1 MTAPL
6 LWPDDR
12 SEKLR
17 TLWAN
22 GWSARLCAEELGVS
36 RNAIIGRVH
45 RMGLEARGRQVKVDR
60 SHMPRKPRK
69 RGLHT
74 PHQRDTFG
82 KLVSP
87 FAFVPREA
95 EVTPRHLTWEEIS
108 PGDGLCHQSYGEN
121 APFTYCGHQAQDR
134 SSYCPVHHAINYI
147 PWRPRM
153 DREEFHLT
161 RRENFRAYKAEL
173 VGA

>member
-1 MTAPL
+1 MTAAL

-12 SEKLR
+12 SERLR

-22 GWSARLCAEELGVS
+22 GWSARLCAAELGVS

-45 RMGLEARGRQVKVDR
+45 RMGLEARGRAVKVDR

-74 PHQRDTFG
+74 PHQRDILG

-87 FAFVPREA
+87 FAYVPRAVEVQSLKRDLLELA
-95 EVTPRHLTWEEIS
+95 EGECRYPSDES
-108 PGDGLCHQSYGEN
+108 PTT
-121 APFTYCGHQAQDR
+121 FCGHPQR
-134 SSYCPVHHAINYI
+134 KGSSYCAAHHALCWV
-147 PWRPRM
+147 PWRPTVS
-153 DREEFHLT
+153 REQFHQT

-173 VGA
+173 VEA